1 MGVSAKQASK
11 QGCWDGGYASGV
23 CFGVCFGLCFEVCF
37 GACFAAMFSG
47 YPTLLASATCTLAAS
62 RVKAKQLAKSS
73 SSPCGNAFLMHLA
86 RFSLPTAS
94 LAFLKVAASCSL
106 QFFSFPFDTDSMEQ
120 DLGH

>member
-1 MGVSAKQASK
+1 
-11 QGCWDGGYASGV
+11 
-23 CFGVCFGLCFEVCF
+23 
-37 GACFAAMFSG
+37 MFSG

-62 RVKAKQLAKSS
+62 GFKFKPLAKSS

-106 QFFSFPFDTDSMEQ
+106 QFFGFLFDTDPMEQ